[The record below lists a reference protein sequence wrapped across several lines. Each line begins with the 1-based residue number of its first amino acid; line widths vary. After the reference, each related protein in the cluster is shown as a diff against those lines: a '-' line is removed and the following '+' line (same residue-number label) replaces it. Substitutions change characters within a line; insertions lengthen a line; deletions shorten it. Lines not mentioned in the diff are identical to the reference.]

1 MKRVA
6 LLIPLSVFGTELAQD
21 KQFQGD
27 RLLGHNQPHISAG
40 RSIPFALV
48 LQININVLQLEPYD
62 GLDVMEANGGIEAI
76 DTRDGK
82 IVALENISKVRGFGM
97 TPSQAKAD
105 VMKNVG
111 EGVSES
117 FINLVAEKAH

>member
-1 MKRVA
+1 M
-6 LLIPLSVFGTELAQD
+6 E
-21 KQFQGD
+21 
-27 RLLGHNQPHISAG
+27 
-40 RSIPFALV
+40 
-48 LQININVLQLEPYD
+48 ININVLQLEPHD
-62 GLDVMEANGGIEAI
+62 GLDVMEANGSIEAI

-111 EGVSES
+111 RS
-117 FINLVAEKAH
+117 FRVIY